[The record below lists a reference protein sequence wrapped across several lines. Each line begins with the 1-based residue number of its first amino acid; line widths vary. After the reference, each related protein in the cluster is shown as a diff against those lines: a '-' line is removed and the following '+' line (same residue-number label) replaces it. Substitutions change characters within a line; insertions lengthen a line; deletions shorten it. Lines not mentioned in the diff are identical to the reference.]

1 MVDRTIELVTRQ
13 KLIRYITFEG
23 EVSTSDTITLNDFSL
38 ISNAALFKLSD
49 GSSVTYTKATNVIT
63 VTTTSL
69 TDEKIFGVAIGVP
82 A

>member
-1 MVDRTIELVTRQ
+1 MVDRSIELVTRQ

-23 EVSTSDTITLNDFSL
+23 EVSTSDTITLNDFSS

-63 VTTTSL
+63 ITTISL